1 MRYILSVIIAAVFL
15 ITNAG
20 CSVSSDFLLRNP
32 GKRSG
37 HDSFSAGSASLE
49 QQVIAGAGNMEN
61 YIDLL
66 QEKSVGVAANHTS
79 VINGRHLV
87 DTLFALNIDVRKI
100 FTPEHGFRGT
110 AGAGELISSGRDE
123 KTGLPILSLY
133 GTSRKPQLA
142 DLEDLDVLLFD
153 IQDVGV
159 RFYTYISTLQFL
171 MEGCAE
177 VGVKVI
183 VLDRPNPNG
192 SYIDGPV
199 LDRAYSSFIGMQP
212 VPVVYG
218 MTIGEYALMINGEGW
233 LEGGVKCDLEVIP
246 CTGYSHDTMYDLP
259 VAPSPNLPDRVAVQL
274 YPSLCFFEGT
284 DISVGR
290 GTPFPFRV
298 FGHPDLT
305 GYPFSFT
312 PKSVEAAPNP
322 PHINML
328 CHGLDLTTSL
338 FDGTMPSGQLELG
351 WLINAYHNF
360 PDKDSFFNTYFD
372 RLAGNSELRSMI
384 IAGNTPDQIRESWQ
398 SEIEKFLLIRKKYLL
413 YD

>member
-1 MRYILSVIIAAVFL
+1 MRYILSVIIAAVF
-15 ITNAG
+15 ITANAG
-20 CSVSSDFLLRNP
+20 CSVSSETLSGNP
-32 GKRSG
+32 DKRADK
-37 HDSFSAGSASLE
+37 DSFSAGSVSQE
-49 QQVIAGAGNMEN
+49 QQMIPGAGNMEN
-61 YIDLL
+61 YIDIL
-66 QEKSVGVAANHTS
+66 QEKSVGIAANHTS

-87 DTLFALNIDVRKI
+87 DSLLALNIDVRRI
-100 FTPEHGFRGT
+100 FTPEHGFRGR

-123 KTGLPILSLY
+123 KTGLPITSLY
-133 GTSRKPQLA
+133 GASRKPKST
-142 DLEDLDVLLFD
+142 DLEDLDILIFD

-159 RFYTYISTLQFL
+159 RFYTYISTLQYL

-177 VGVKVI
+177 MGVKVI

-192 SYIDGPV
+192 SYVDGPV
-199 LDRAYSSFIGMQP
+199 LERAYSSFIGMQP

-218 MTIGEYALMINGEGW
+218 MTVGEYALMINGEGW

-246 CTGYSHDTMYDLP
+246 CTGYSHHTVYDLP
-259 VAPSPNLPDRVAVQL
+259 VTPSPNLPDRVAVQL

-305 GYPFSFT
+305 GYPFSFI
-312 PKSVEAAPNP
+312 PKSIEAAPNP
-322 PHINML
+322 PHLNTL
-328 CHGLDLTTSL
+328 CHGLDLTATL
-338 FDGTMPSGQLELG
+338 FDGTIPSGQLELG
-351 WLINAYHNF
+351 WLIDAYRNF
-360 PDKDSFFNTYFD
+360 PDKESFFNSYFD

-384 IAGNTPDQIRESWQ
+384 IAGNTSDQIRESWQ
-398 SEIEKFLLIRKKYLL
+398 SDIENFLPIRKKYLL